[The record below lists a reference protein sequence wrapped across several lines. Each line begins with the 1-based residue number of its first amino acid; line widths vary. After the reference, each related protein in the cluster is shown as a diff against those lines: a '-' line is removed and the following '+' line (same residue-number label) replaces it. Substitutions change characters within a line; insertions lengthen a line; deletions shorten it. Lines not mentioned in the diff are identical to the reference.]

1 MSILLR
7 TIADLLAKGG
17 QAASAHPLRRCDHVD
32 MLHAQ
37 LLGRQFSR
45 P

>member
-7 TIADLLAKGG
+7 TIADLLSRGG
-17 QAASAHPLRRCDHVD
+17 QAASACTLRRRDHVD

-37 LLGRQFSR
+37 ILGQQFAR